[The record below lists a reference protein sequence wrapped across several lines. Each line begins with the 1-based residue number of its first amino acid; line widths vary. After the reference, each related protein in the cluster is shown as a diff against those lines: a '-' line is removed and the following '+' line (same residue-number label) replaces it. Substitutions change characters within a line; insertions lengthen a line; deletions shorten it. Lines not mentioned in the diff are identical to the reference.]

1 MFMIYGGKEED
12 VVNGYT
18 DASFQNDRDDSQS
31 QSGFVFCL
39 YGGVISWKSSKQE
52 MVADPMTEVEYI
64 TTSEAAK
71 EVVWIRKFVSEL
83 GEVPCAPNPLDLYC
97 DNNGAIA

>member
-1 MFMIYGGKEED
+1 
-12 VVNGYT
+12 
-18 DASFQNDRDDSQS
+18 
-31 QSGFVFCL
+31 
-39 YGGVISWKSSKQE
+39 